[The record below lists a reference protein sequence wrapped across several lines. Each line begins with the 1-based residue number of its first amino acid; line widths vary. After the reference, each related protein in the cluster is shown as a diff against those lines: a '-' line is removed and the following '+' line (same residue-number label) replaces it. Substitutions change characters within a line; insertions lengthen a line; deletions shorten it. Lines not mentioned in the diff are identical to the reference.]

1 MKRKCKRI
9 PLLFAMLT
17 IVGSQIIAQI
27 SINKTDM
34 PSVNDIVRTST
45 GLNLDFISYQETGE
59 NYYWDFSQLTLISQS
74 VDTFVSLTDVS
85 PVYGFF
91 FFGASNLVNAKSN
104 RIPIPDFPI
113 GDSYTFYNNKDN
125 YFGIA
130 GEGTILYGI
139 PIPLKFDSH
148 DVLYRFPM
156 DYGNTGNSYAEYALG
171 LDNYGYIRKEVTRS
185 NTVDGWGTIT
195 TPYGTFDVLRLK
207 SEVIAFD
214 SIYIDSL
221 GIGLPLYRE
230 YTEYSWLGKGHKIP
244 LLKITS
250 SLGGAVVT
258 YVDSVRFNPS
268 AIHNHTD
275 FISYDVEVF
284 PNPSHDLI
292 NISFEFLTKCD
303 IEIAIFNTNG
313 IKVAERNMLNQIPG
327 GVNIKMHLRQYG
339 LNNGL
344 YLLKINLGNQQISK
358 KVVLY

>member
-1 MKRKCKRI
+1 MKQICKKLS
-9 PLLFAMLT
+9 LLFAALT
-17 IVGSQIIAQI
+17 IVFFQLTAQI

-34 PSVNDIVRTST
+34 PSVNDIVCTST
-45 GLNLDFISYQETGE
+45 GLNLGFINYQETGE
-59 NYYWDFSQLTLISQS
+59 NYYWDFSQLTPISQS
-74 VDTFVSLTDVS
+74 VDTFVSLFDVS
-85 PVYGFF
+85 PVYGFI
-91 FFGASNLVNAKSN
+91 FFGASNLVNAMSN

-113 GDSYTFYNNKDN
+113 SDSYTFFNNKDN

-139 PIPLKFDSH
+139 PIPLKYDSH

-156 DYGNTGNSYAEYALG
+156 LFGNTGNSYAQYALG
-171 LDNYGYIRKEVTRS
+171 LDNYGYIRKEVSRS

-207 SEVIAFD
+207 SEVIEFD

-230 YTEYSWLGKGHKIP
+230 FTEYSWLGKGQKVP

-258 YVDSVRFNPS
+258 YVDSIRFNPS
-268 AIHNHTD
+268 AIND
-275 FISYDVEVF
+275 ARYIDGDKMRVF
-284 PNPSHDLI
+284 PIPSKDLI
-292 NISFEFLTKCD
+292 NISFELLAKCD
-303 IEIAIFNTNG
+303 IEIEVFNTNG
-313 IKVAERNMLNQIPG
+313 IKVAERNVLNQIPG
-327 GVNIKMHLRQYG
+327 AGNIKMNLRQYG
-339 LNNGL
+339 LKNGL
-344 YLLKINLGNQQISK
+344 YLLKINMGNQQVSK

>member
-1 MKRKCKRI
+1 MKIICKKSSF
-9 PLLFAMLT
+9 LFAMLT
-17 IVGSQIIAQI
+17 IAFFQLTAQII
-27 SINKTDM
+27 INKTDM
-34 PSVNDIVRTST
+34 PSVNDIVCTST
-45 GLNLDFISYQETGE
+45 GLNLDFIDYQETGE
-59 NYYWDFSQLTLISQS
+59 NYVWDFSQLIPIIQT
-74 VDTFVSLTDVS
+74 VDTFVSLSDVS
-85 PVYGFF
+85 PVYDFF

-113 GDSYTFYNNKDN
+113 SDSYTFFNSKDN

-130 GEGTILYGI
+130 GEGFILYGL

-156 DYGNTGNSYAEYALG
+156 AYGNTGNSYAQYALG
-171 LDNYGYIRKEVTRS
+171 LDNYGYLKKEVTRS

-195 TPYGTFDVLRLK
+195 TPYGTFDVLRMK

-230 YTEYSWLGKGHKIP
+230 YTEYSWMGKGHKVP

-250 SLGGAVVT
+250 SLGGVVVT

-268 AIHNHTD
+268 AINEAPYID
-275 FISYDVEVF
+275 DNKMRIF
-284 PNPSHDLI
+284 PVPSKDII
-292 NISFEFLTKCD
+292 NISFELLAKCN
-303 IEIAIFNTNG
+303 IEIAIYNING
-313 IKVAERNMLNQIPG
+313 VKVAERRLLNQIPG
-327 GVNIKMHLRQYG
+327 VVNIEMNLRQCG
-339 LNNGL
+339 LKNGL
-344 YLLKINLGNQQISK
+344 YLLKIISGNQQINK